1 KILDFGLA
9 KVAESSRALDPSEAT
24 RTEGESPEHLTSPGS
39 ALGTVAYMS
48 PEQVRGKALDP
59 RTDLF
64 SFGIVLYEMATGA
77 VPFRGETSGVIFD
90 AIMNRAPLA
99 PIRLNPNL
107 PLKLEDIINR
117 ALEKDRELRYQHAV
131 DIKSELR
138 RLKRDLESGRSSAV
152 SSSSEPVYNDS
163 ATPVAAVSTKVQ
175 GTSDSARASASA
187 SSASVG
193 SMPAATA
200 QPQAASS

>member
-1 KILDFGLA
+1 
-9 KVAESSRALDPSEAT
+9 
-24 RTEGESPEHLTSPGS
+24 
-39 ALGTVAYMS
+39 
-48 PEQVRGKALDP
+48 
-59 RTDLF
+59 
-64 SFGIVLYEMATGA
+64 MATGA

-107 PLKLEDIINR
+107 PPKLEDIINR

-152 SSSSEPVYNDS
+152 SSSSERVYS
-163 ATPVAAVSTKVQ
+163 GSRRAGGSGHLPRRTGRAVRH
-175 GTSDSARASASA
+175 GRLLR
-187 SSASVG
+187 
-193 SMPAATA
+193 PR
-200 QPQAASS
+200 QAL

>member
-1 KILDFGLA
+1 
-9 KVAESSRALDPSEAT
+9 
-24 RTEGESPEHLTSPGS
+24 
-39 ALGTVAYMS
+39 MS
-48 PEQVRGKALDP
+48 PEQVRGKTLDS

-107 PLKLEDIINR
+107 PPKLEDIINR
-117 ALEKDRELRYQHAV
+117 ALEKDREMRYQHAV

-152 SSSSEPVYNDS
+152 SSSSEAIYSGSPAPVE
-163 ATPVAAVSTKVQ
+163 AVIRLELTERVVPH
-175 GTSDSARASASA
+175 GRWFRP
-187 SSASVG
+187 SSG
-193 SMPAATA
+193 S
-200 QPQAASS
+200 